1 MVDKVEFSSSQPPK
15 PFSTFINPSKL
26 HQLLFQTMGFF
37 DKLFGT
43 SEVSFDVK
51 QLMQKGAVIVDVR
64 TTGEF
69 SGGHIK
75 GSLNIPLDQI
85 GTKIAF
91 LKNKNVPVITV
102 CRSGNRSG
110 AAAGVLKSNGI
121 EVYNGGA
128 WDSLQSQ
135 LN

>member
-1 MVDKVEFSSSQPPK
+1 
-15 PFSTFINPSKL
+15 
-26 HQLLFQTMGFF
+26 MGFF

-43 SEVSFDVK
+43 SEVSFDV
-51 QLMQKGAVIVDVR
+51 QQVMQKGAIIVDVR
-64 TTGEF
+64 TQGEF
-69 SGGHIK
+69 GSGHIK
-75 GSLNIPLDQI
+75 DSLNIPLDQI

-110 AAAGVLKSNGI
+110 AAAGVLKNNGI

-128 WDSLQSQ
+128 WDSLQAQ